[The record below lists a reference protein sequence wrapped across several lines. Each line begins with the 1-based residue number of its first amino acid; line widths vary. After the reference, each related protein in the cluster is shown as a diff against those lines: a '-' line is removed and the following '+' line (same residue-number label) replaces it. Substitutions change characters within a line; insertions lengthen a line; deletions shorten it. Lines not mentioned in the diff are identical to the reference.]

1 MSSNLISRFLSANST
16 TSPSI
21 YQTIQQDDEN
31 SDFSDVEER
40 SGLAL
45 DEENFRGSYQDY
57 ELEEALAT
65 VSETQSTTQST
76 PFLQRGPRKTSQG
89 FLNKP
94 KTPRKSNQHNWT
106 QSSPRALEDDR
117 DDDDVPA
124 SLLVEG
130 DGDGIRTHGLLSPP
144 PLPPP
149 NRNMH
154 DNDERLPG
162 PSTQKYRNHW
172 DRARGQQ
179 PLHPIPKRI
188 ASVATR
194 AGGQQRGLAFVD
206 PKEKAMWRWANVEN
220 LDNFLADVYDYFLE
234 NGIKSIVLSRTLH
247 LLTLAFVVGF
257 TVFLTSCI
265 DYRSV
270 PHSKTMSEIMVPQCV
285 QKMSASSTFLLWLF
299 SSFWISQAVSY
310 VLDLRRLFHMHDFY
324 LYLLGV
330 SDTDIQTISWQE
342 IVSRLMALRDS
353 NPSTAGAV
361 SAKHRKFLG
370 SQSKQRMDAHD
381 IANRLMRKDNYLI
394 ALFNKDILDLTLPIP
409 FLRNRQLF
417 SKTLEWSLH
426 LCILDYVFNK
436 QGQVRTLFLK
446 DTHRKALSDGL
457 KRRFVII
464 GIMNIFIAPFSLIYC
479 IMHYFFRYFNEYQKN
494 PSQIGSRQYTPLA
507 EWKFR
512 EFNELQHLFQRRIN
526 MSYPFASRYIDQFPK
541 DKTAQLGRFVG
552 FIAGALASVLALASV
567 VDPEL
572 FLGFEITHDRTVLF
586 YLGVFGTVWA
596 VARGI
601 VPEETLVFDPEYAL
615 REVIDFTHYQPAH
628 WQGKLHSDEVKTE
641 FAMLYQMKVIIFLE
655 ELLSMVFIPFVL
667 WFSLPKCSDRL
678 IDFFREFT
686 VHVDGLGYVCSFAV
700 FDFKKG
706 TNIIPQNQD
715 AQPGGTNDAG
725 QPDLRNDYFST
736 KDGKMLASYYGFL
749 DNYANNP
756 RPGAPYVHSPNRH
769 RFHPPPAF
777 PGLASPILVAEAN
790 YIGTGRQHRW
800 DHPQQRSVTRPTSMG
815 GHFGGHSIIPRTPRF
830 GATAGVHYSPPTS
843 VLLDLH
849 HQPSTTGFRSIN
861 RNITHSRYRPSRHA
875 HLMTDTI
882 RDEDEP
888 PMSDHGDPELN
899 RHASQVTTGSSGAGA
914 DDSRMEESWRMNL
927 ADEEGPT
934 DEETEN
940 VQDVVRGAG
949 VLGLI
954 HQFQK
959 VSNDGRGGA
968 GVGI

>member
-1 MSSNLISRFLSANST
+1 MTSNLISRFLPANST

-21 YQTIQQDDEN
+21 YETIQQYDKN
-31 SDFSDVEER
+31 SDSSDIEER
-40 SGLAL
+40 AGMSL
-45 DEENFRGSYQDY
+45 DEENLRGPYEDY

-65 VSETQSTTQST
+65 ASDTQSTTQST
-76 PFLQRGPRKTSQG
+76 LSLQQPPRKAPQG
-89 FLNKP
+89 FPGKS
-94 KTPRKSNQHNWT
+94 KTPRKANRHKWT
-106 QSSPRALEDDR
+106 LSSPRPMEDDR

-130 DGDGIRTHGLLSPP
+130 DDDDVGTQGLAAPP
-144 PLPPP
+144 PHRPP
-149 NRNMH
+149 NRNIH
-154 DNDERLPG
+154 DNDDPLPL
-162 PSTQKYRNHW
+162 STQGTRNRW
-172 DRARGQQ
+172 DSARAHQ
-179 PLHPIPKRI
+179 PIHPIPPRI
-188 ASVATR
+188 VPAPPR
-194 AGGQQRGLAFVD
+194 AGGQRRGLAFVD

-220 LDNFLADVYDYFLE
+220 LDNFLADVYDYFLG
-234 NGIKSIVLSRTLH
+234 NGIKSIFLSRVLN

-265 DYRSV
+265 DYRRV
-270 PHSKTMSEIMVPQCV
+270 PNSKTMTEIVVPQCV
-285 QKMSASSTFLLWLF
+285 RKMSASSTLLLWLF
-299 SSFWISQAVSY
+299 SIFWIYQAVRY
-310 VLDLRRLFHMHDFY
+310 LLDLRRLYHLHDFY
-324 LYLLGV
+324 HYLLGI

-361 SAKHRKFLG
+361 SARNRKFLG

-417 SKTLEWSLH
+417 SRTLEWNLH
-426 LCILDYVFNK
+426 FCILDYVFND

-457 KRRFVII
+457 RRRFLIS
-464 GIMNIFIAPFSLIYC
+464 GLLNIFIAPFFLIYFM
-479 IMHYFFRYFNEYQKN
+479 MHYFFRYFNEYQKN

-512 EFNELQHLFQRRIN
+512 EFNELRHLFQRRIN
-526 MSYPFASRYIDQFPK
+526 MSYPFATRYIDQFPK
-541 DKTAQLGRFVG
+541 DKMVQIARFVG

-572 FLGFEITHDRTVLF
+572 FLGFEISHDRTVLF
-586 YLGVFGTVWA
+586 YLGVTGTVWA
-596 VARGI
+596 VARGL
-601 VPEETLVFDPEYAL
+601 VPEETLVFDPEFAL

-628 WQGKLHSDEVKTE
+628 WQGKLHSDEVKAE
-641 FAMLYQMKVIIFLE
+641 FAMLYQMKVLIFLE
-655 ELLSMVFIPFVL
+655 ELLSIIFIPFVL

-706 TNIIPQNQD
+706 TNVIPQNQD
-715 AQPGGTNDAG
+715 TQQGGAQDAG
-725 QPDLRNDYFST
+725 QRDLRNDYFST

-756 RPGAPYVHSPNRH
+756 QPGAPYIHAPNRR
-769 RFHPPPAF
+769 RFHPPPSF
-777 PGLASPILVAEAN
+777 PALTSPPMMPEAN
-790 YIGTGRQHRW
+790 YMGTGRQYRW
-800 DHPQQRSVTRPTSMG
+800 DAQQRSVTRPNIVGS
-815 GHFGGHSIIPRTPRF
+815 HAGGHSITPRTPRF
-830 GATAGVHYSPPTS
+830 GVAAAAGAHNSPLAS
-843 VLLDLH
+843 VLLDPH
-849 HQPSTTGFRSIN
+849 HQPSTSGFRPQN
-861 RNITHSRYRPSRHA
+861 RNVAQSQYRPSRQA
-875 HLMTDTI
+875 HPMNDTI

-888 PMSDHGDPELN
+888 SGTSQILPGLH
-899 RHASQVTTGSSGAGA
+899 RHPSSNMTTGSSGA
-914 DDSRMEESWRMNL
+914 DDSRMEESWRMNII
-927 ADEEGPT
+927 DGEGET

-940 VQDVVRGAG
+940 VQDVVGGAG

-959 VSNDGRGGA
+959 VSNDGRGGGA
-968 GVGI
+968 VGI

>member
-1 MSSNLISRFLSANST
+1 
-16 TSPSI
+16 
-21 YQTIQQDDEN
+21 
-31 SDFSDVEER
+31 
-40 SGLAL
+40 
-45 DEENFRGSYQDY
+45 
-57 ELEEALAT
+57 
-65 VSETQSTTQST
+65 
-76 PFLQRGPRKTSQG
+76 
-89 FLNKP
+89 
-94 KTPRKSNQHNWT
+94 
-106 QSSPRALEDDR
+106 
-117 DDDDVPA
+117 
-124 SLLVEG
+124 
-130 DGDGIRTHGLLSPP
+130 
-144 PLPPP
+144 
-149 NRNMH
+149 
-154 DNDERLPG
+154 
-162 PSTQKYRNHW
+162 
-172 DRARGQQ
+172 
-179 PLHPIPKRI
+179 
-188 ASVATR
+188 
-194 AGGQQRGLAFVD
+194 
-206 PKEKAMWRWANVEN
+206 
-220 LDNFLADVYDYFLE
+220 
-234 NGIKSIVLSRTLH
+234 
-247 LLTLAFVVGF
+247 
-257 TVFLTSCI
+257 
-265 DYRSV
+265 
-270 PHSKTMSEIMVPQCV
+270 
-285 QKMSASSTFLLWLF
+285 MSASSTFLLWLF
-299 SSFWISQAVSY
+299 SIFWIYQAVRY
-310 VLDLRRLFHMHDFY
+310 VLDLRRLYHLHDFY
-324 LYLLGV
+324 HYLLGI

-417 SKTLEWSLH
+417 SRTLEWNLH
-426 LCILDYVFNK
+426 FCILDYVFND

-457 KRRFVII
+457 RRRFLIS
-464 GIMNIFIAPFSLIYC
+464 GLLNIFIAPFFLIYFM
-479 IMHYFFRYFNEYQKN
+479 MHYFFRYFNEYQKN

-526 MSYPFASRYIDQFPK
+526 MSYPFATRYIDQFPK
-541 DKTAQLGRFVG
+541 DKTVQISRFVG

-586 YLGVFGTVWA
+586 YLGVLGTVWA

-601 VPEETLVFDPEYAL
+601 VPEETLVFDPEFAL

-628 WQGKLHSDEVKTE
+628 WQGKLHSDEVRTE
-641 FAMLYQMKVIIFLE
+641 FAMLYQMKVLIFLE
-655 ELLSMVFIPFVL
+655 ELLSMIFIPFVL

-706 TNIIPQNQD
+706 TNVIPQNQD
-715 AQPGGTNDAG
+715 AQQGPSHDAG
-725 QPDLRNDYFST
+725 QTDLRNDYFST

-756 RPGAPYVHSPNRH
+756 RPGAPYIHAPYRR

-777 PGLASPILVAEAN
+777 PALASPPLMPD
-790 YIGTGRQHRW
+790 IGTGRQGRW
-800 DHPQQRSVTRPTSMG
+800 DASQRSITRQNMTHAGGYSVT
-815 GHFGGHSIIPRTPRF
+815 PRTPRF
-830 GATAGVHYSPPTS
+830 VTTAAAGAHNSPLPS
-843 VLLDLH
+843 VLLDPH
-849 HQPSTTGFRSIN
+849 HQPSASGFRSFN
-861 RNITHSRYRPSRHA
+861 RNVAQSRYRPSRQTHPIN
-875 HLMTDTI
+875 DTI

-888 PMSDHGDPELN
+888 STTSQIIPHLN
-899 RHASQVTTGSSGAGA
+899 KQPSHITTESSGA

-927 ADEEGPT
+927 ADGDGET
-934 DEETEN
+934 DEEAEN
-940 VQDVVRGAG
+940 VQDVIGGAG

-959 VSNDGRGGA
+959 VSNDGRSGG